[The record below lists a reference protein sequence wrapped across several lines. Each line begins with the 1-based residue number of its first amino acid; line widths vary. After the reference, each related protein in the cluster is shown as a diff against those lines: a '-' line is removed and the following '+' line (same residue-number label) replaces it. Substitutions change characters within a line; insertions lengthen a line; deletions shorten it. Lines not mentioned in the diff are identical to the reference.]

1 MSEILCVWSSFAL
14 LMCCGQDYGPKAWQ
28 KRVEAGVLGER
39 IDAQSVD
46 KSNWTVSDARAA
58 VEKAERVLGVPRGTC
73 RGTAELVKLIDDNT
87 PFLVTKL
94 DRKTFWQVTVH
105 DWKLDSLSAP
115 PSEREN
121 SRTRTFDVLV
131 RPEDGRVVKV
141 RSRWPEAEP
150 MMAPEFGDTDG
161 TCHTFGSGRAI
172 YHDFPKTDPRVTL
185 LDALVSLYHAG
196 CGGQPLTAKQILA
209 IPVMWSNCGHQTPRL
224 VWVINLRGVMPQWT
238 IEENPQP
245 KHEWKYIVD
254 ADTGKPLLAGN
265 VPQRGEG
272 IEDQSSK
279 VGQ

>member
-1 MSEILCVWSSFAL
+1 MNGILCLWSSIAL
-14 LMCCGQDYGPKAWQ
+14 LVCCGQEYGPKAWQ

-58 VEKAERVLGVPRGTC
+58 VEKAERVLGVPPDTC

-150 MMAPEFGDTDG
+150 MMAPEFGARDG

-209 IPVMWSNCGHQTPRL
+209 IPVMWSNCGHETPRL
-224 VWVINLRGVMPQWT
+224 VWVINLRGVTASFT
-238 IEENPQP
+238 IEENPEP
-245 KHEWKYIVD
+245 KYEWNYIVD
-254 ADTGKPLLAGN
+254 AETGEPLLAGN
-265 VPQRGEG
+265 VLEPREVFQNWAETAGN
-272 IEDQSSK
+272 
-279 VGQ
+279 